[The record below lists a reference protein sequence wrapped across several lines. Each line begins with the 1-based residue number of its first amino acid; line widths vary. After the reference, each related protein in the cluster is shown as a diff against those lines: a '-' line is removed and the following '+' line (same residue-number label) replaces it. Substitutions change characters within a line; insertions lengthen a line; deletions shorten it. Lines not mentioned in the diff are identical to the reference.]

1 MKADE
6 RERVNIFGILLDRV
20 DYSKACQRV
29 ETFLKSYGNRIIVT
43 PNAEIIMAARKAPEL
58 KAVLNEADI
67 CLPDGIGVVIA
78 SRILGKPLTERT
90 TGFDFMM
97 KVLEMADKKELSLF
111 LLGGKPG
118 VAEKA
123 GKKIKMMFPG
133 INIAGFHHGYFK
145 DEQEI
150 VYQINDKKPDIIVVA
165 MGCPKQ
171 EMFMIRNKDKL
182 KFRVAMGVG
191 GSLDVISDTVRRAPV
206 FMQKAGLE
214 WLYRLLTQPSRFKRM
229 SVLPLFLIEIIAYR
243 LFPKKK

>member
-145 DEQEI
+145 DDQEI

-165 MGCPKQ
+165 M
-171 EMFMIRNKDKL
+171 
-182 KFRVAMGVG
+182 
-191 GSLDVISDTVRRAPV
+191 
-206 FMQKAGLE
+206 
-214 WLYRLLTQPSRFKRM
+214 
-229 SVLPLFLIEIIAYR
+229 
-243 LFPKKK
+243 LFP